1 MRDDWLP
8 TMFVIM
14 GASLWGIIGVFTRSL
29 YGLGLSPMQI
39 TLARCFV
46 TMVSLAVFMLIVDRK
61 SFRIEPRDIWMFIGT
76 GVLSIVFFNIMYFT
90 AQQMVSL
97 STASVLLYT
106 APCFVVVMSMILF
119 KEKLTRNK
127 ILALILAFI
136 GCIFTTGLGFGDAN
150 MGIVFGILAGF
161 GYALYSIFAKIA
173 LKKYGLMTILFYT
186 FLIATICLAPFCD
199 VPYVM
204 QTSSNIE
211 VLLNILGLGIISTVL
226 PYYLY
231 TVGLKRMDAGKA
243 SIIAFV
249 EPMVA
254 TIVSLLIGDP
264 FGWTNV
270 LGIILILGSII
281 LLNAPGTVTEEG

>member
-1 MRDDWLP
+1 
-8 TMFVIM
+8 
-14 GASLWGIIGVFTRSL
+14 
-29 YGLGLSPMQI
+29 
-39 TLARCFV
+39 
-46 TMVSLAVFMLIVDRK
+46 
-61 SFRIEPRDIWMFIGT
+61 
-76 GVLSIVFFNIMYFT
+76 
-90 AQQMVSL
+90 
-97 STASVLLYT
+97 
-106 APCFVVVMSMILF
+106 MSMILF

-173 LKKYGLMTILFYT
+173 LKKYGLMTILVYT